1 MNNLDK
7 TMATNEHNED
17 ITLENDAETTEN
29 TEQEQEENLDGHD
42 EVEELRK
49 QNKTLEAQ
57 KDHWRKKAQTKN
69 DEPEDSTSKGNLSDS
84 DMLTIMPADVHTD
97 DLAEV
102 KEFAKFKG
110 ISVAE
115 ALNNPVIKTTLSLN
129 DEFRKTAKT
138 SNTANARKGGQKVSS
153 DTLIA
158 NLSKGEVPSTPEE
171 SEALYWARRGGKRG

>member
-1 MNNLDK
+1 
-7 TMATNEHNED
+7 MATNEHNED

-69 DEPEDSTSKGNLSDS
+69 DEPEDSTAKGELSSKDLLSV
-84 DMLTIMPADVHTD
+84 MRANVHDD
-97 DLAEV
+97 DLDEV
-102 KEFAKFKG
+102 IEFAKFKG
-110 ISVAE
+110 ISVSE
-115 ALNNPVIKTTLSLN
+115 AMNNDVVKTILSN
-129 DEFRKTAKT
+129 NTEFRKTANT
-138 SNTANARKGGQKVSS
+138 ANTANARKGAQKVSG
-153 DTLIA
+153 DTLKA